1 MVAVVAWLT
10 GLISGDEGL
19 EAMEGRRTVVAVLDE
34 GVTQSS
40 GASFAVSGAA
50 GLVGMSTILTE
61 TGVKLGE
68 VKEVLE
74 IGAMLA
80 TSGAAVSAVVSTTLA
95 DAAGT

>member
-19 EAMEGRRTVVAVLDE
+19 EAIEGRTIVVAALDE
-34 GVTQSS
+34 GGTESS
-40 GASFAVSGAA
+40 GASFAISGAA
-50 GLVGMSTILTE
+50 GLVAISTILTE

-80 TSGAAVSAVVSTTLA
+80 TSGAAVSAVISTTLT